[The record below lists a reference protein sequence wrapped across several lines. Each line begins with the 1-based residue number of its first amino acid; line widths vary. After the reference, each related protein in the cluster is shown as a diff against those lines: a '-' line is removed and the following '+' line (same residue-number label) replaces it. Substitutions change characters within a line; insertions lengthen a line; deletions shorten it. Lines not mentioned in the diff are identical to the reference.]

1 MKLPSDIRFA
11 DENIREAFYKLEK
24 GDDSERELFKLI
36 NQALDNLEENAFCGI
51 QIPKRLIPKVYITKY
66 SVKNIW
72 KYDLPKA
79 WRLIYSIV
87 NDEIVVVSLVLEWL
101 DHIKN
106 RVMKLFLHLLL
117 TNQLITTY
125 TL

>member
-24 GDDSERELFKLI
+24 GDDSERELFKFI

-51 QIPKRLIPKVYITKY
+51 QIPKRLIPKEYILKFG
-66 SVKNIW
+66 VKNLW

-101 DHIKN
+101 DHKN
-106 RVMKLFLHLLL
+106 YEKRFK
-117 TNQLITTY
+117 Y
-125 TL
+125 

>member
-11 DENIREAFYKLEK
+11 DESIKEAFYKLEK
-24 GDDSERELFKLI
+24 GDDSERELFKFI

-51 QIPKRLIPKVYITKY
+51 QIPKRLIPEEYIKKY
-66 SVKNIW
+66 GAKNIW

-101 DHIKN
+101 DHKN
-106 RVMKLFLHLLL
+106 YEKRFK
-117 TNQLITTY
+117 Y
-125 TL
+125 

>member
-1 MKLPSDIRFA
+1 VKLPSDIRFA

-36 NQALDNLEENAFCGI
+36 NQALDNLEGNAFCGI
-51 QIPKRLIPKVYITKY
+51 QIPKKLIPKEYTKKY

-79 WRLIYSIV
+79 WRLIYSVV

-101 DHIKN
+101 DHKKYEK
-106 RVMKLFLHLLL
+106 RFK
-117 TNQLITTY
+117 Y
-125 TL
+125 

>member
-1 MKLPSDIRFA
+1 VKLPSDIRFA

-51 QIPKRLIPKVYITKY
+51 QIPKRLIPKEYILKFG
-66 SVKNIW
+66 VKNLW

-79 WRLIYSIV
+79 WRLIYSVV
-87 NDEIVVVSLVLEWL
+87 NDEIVIVSLVLEWL
-101 DHIKN
+101 DHKKYEK
-106 RVMKLFLHLLL
+106 RFK
-117 TNQLITTY
+117 Y
-125 TL
+125 

>member
-51 QIPKRLIPKVYITKY
+51 QIPKRLIPKEYILKFG
-66 SVKNIW
+66 VKNLW

-79 WRLIYSIV
+79 WRLIYSVV
-87 NDEIVVVSLVLEWL
+87 NDEIVIVSLVLEWL
-101 DHIKN
+101 DHKKYEK
-106 RVMKLFLHLLL
+106 RFK
-117 TNQLITTY
+117 Y
-125 TL
+125 